1 VGLNRLLGV
10 RDSEEWCNVRG
21 LGLDWFTLKAVPYQA
36 YEEGDAYLDVSEILQ
51 LIEIKRSFVRLF
63 RIAPHME

>member
-1 VGLNRLLGV
+1 M
-10 RDSEEWCNVRG
+10 RG
-21 LGLDWFTLKAVPYQA
+21 LGLDWFTRKVVPYQA